1 MTLSVAD
8 RLEIQDLMGRFA
20 LAVDVEGPDAYREIF
35 VEDSSFTIEAFQ
47 IDLHGRE
54 TIIQWVKD
62 NAGSFPPGLNH
73 VQSNFVIDGDGDG
86 EEARVRCI
94 SQAIQ
99 SHEGEVKHYVIGR
112 YDETMIKTNEGW
124 RLKTHRLQVQA

>member
-20 LAVDVEGPDAYREIF
+20 LAVDVDGPDAYRDIF
-35 VEDSSFTIEAFQ
+35 VEDSRFVIDDFQ
-47 IDLHGRE
+47 LDLHGRE

-62 NAGSFPPGLNH
+62 NAESFPPGLNH
-73 VQSNFVIDGDGDG
+73 VQSNFVIDGDDG
-86 EEARVRCI
+86 EARVRCI

-99 SHEGEVKHYVIGR
+99 SHEGEIKLFVIGR
-112 YDETMIKTNEGW
+112 YDETLVKTDKGW
-124 RLKTHRLQVQA
+124 RLKIHRLNVQA